1 MRILIVNKY
10 WYARGGA
17 EVVAMMTRDL
27 LEKAGHTTAV
37 FTMQHPKN
45 TVQSTLFPPEIDY
58 KKDSFG
64 KKIKNSLKMI
74 SNTEAQD
81 LFEKMV
87 LEFKPDVVHFHNIY
101 HQLSFS
107 LLEVTKKHSIPSV
120 MTLHD
125 YKLISPNYSLFHHG
139 KIDVSM
145 LGKKYYRCVLN
156 NCMESLPQ
164 SVLATVEA
172 YYRQAKGFHAMIDQ
186 YISPSQ
192 FVKKLF
198 VQSGFSSQH
207 ISVVHNPVRQLDKHI
222 PMKDEGYVAFIGRLS
237 KEKGLFVLLES
248 ARLNPDI
255 AYKLVGTGPEEQA
268 LKQYVEKNKMHNV
281 IFEGWQTGTNLEQL
295 YAGARM
301 LVVPSIWYE
310 NAPLG
315 ILEAKAKGK
324 IVIGSKIGGIP
335 EMLSKE
341 FLFSPGNAQEL
352 AEKTRHWYTIDA
364 KSREEVGMLFQKQV
378 KYENDPGNYV
388 KELEKI
394 YEDVMKA
401 YKAH

>member
-1 MRILIVNKY
+1 MRILLVNKY

-37 FTMQHPKN
+37 FTMQHPN
-45 TVQSTLFPPEIDY
+45 NVVQHDLFPKEIDY
-58 KKDSFG
+58 KKDSLR

-74 SNTEAQD
+74 SNTSAKH

-107 LLEVTKKHSIPSV
+107 LLEVTKKHAIPSV

-139 KIDVSM
+139 AIDTSM

-156 NCMESLPQ
+156 NCMESFPQ
-164 SVLATVEA
+164 SVLATIEA
-172 YYRQAKGFHAMIDQ
+172 YYRQAKGFHSMIDQ
-186 YISPSQ
+186 YISPSH
-192 FVKKLF
+192 FMKKLF
-198 VQSGFSSQH
+198 VQSGFSAKQ
-207 ISVVHNPVRQLDKHI
+207 ISVVQNPVQQEHHRVGV
-222 PMKDEGYVAFIGRLS
+222 KDDGYVAFIGRLS

-255 AYKLVGTGPEEQA
+255 SYKIVGTGPEEKA
-268 LKQYVEKNKMHNV
+268 LKLYVEQNHIQNV
-281 IFEGWQTGTNLEQL
+281 RFEGWQTGKTLEQL
-295 YAGARM
+295 YAGARL

-324 IVIGSKIGGIP
+324 VVIASNIGGIP
-335 EMLSKE
+335 EMLNKD

-352 AEKTRHWYTIDA
+352 AEKTRHWYTTPA
-364 KSREEVGMLFQKQV
+364 KNRQEVGQEFQEQV
-378 KYENDPGNYV
+378 KQENDPGNYV

-394 YEDVMKA
+394 YEDAMKA
-401 YKAH
+401 Y